1 MSTVIY
7 TPFFDFTNKLYILND
22 VMQIHYVYKI
32 TNNINSKFY
41 IGKHTH
47 NIKVIDKYYGG
58 GNLIHKAIKKY
69 GKQNFKKEIIAYYK
83 TSNCALIGES
93 QILTYD
99 VVKDINCYN
108 LKPGGEGGSVR
119 GRKMSNESITKRT
132 MAQRGLKRSDEFRIQ
147 LGNRRRGSK
156 HTELSLKKMSAAQS
170 GKNNANYGKPRTEET
185 KQKISNSQKGE
196 NGYWHGKTKD
206 NSIKEKTSN
215 TLKKYYEENT
225 CVRAMKVIINNIEY
239 KSLSEA
245 ESQLGITRKV
255 ITTRCRSNKEI
266 WNEWQ
271 ILNEKLIV
279 EFI

>member
-22 VMQIHYVYKI
+22 ISQIHYVYKI
-32 TNNINSKFY
+32 TNKVNDKFY

-47 NIKVIDKYYGG
+47 NINTTDKYYGG

-69 GKQNFKKEIIAYYK
+69 GKQNFNKEIIAYYK

-93 QILTYD
+93 QILTHN

-132 MAQRGLKRSDEFRIQ
+132 IAQRGLKRSEEFCIQ

-156 HTELSLKKMSAAQS
+156 HTESSLKKMSISQS
-170 GKNNANYGKPRTEET
+170 GNNNANYGKARTKET
-185 KQKISNSQKGE
+185 KQKISDSQKGE
-196 NGYWHGKTKD
+196 NGYWYGKIKD
-206 NSIKEKTSN
+206 NLIKEKTSN
-215 TLKKYYEENT
+215 TLKKYYEDNT
-225 CVRAMKVIINNIEY
+225 CVRAIKVIINDTEY

-245 ESQLGITRKV
+245 ELQLGITRKV
-255 ITTRCRSNKEI
+255 ITTRCRSNKDI

-271 ILNEKLIV
+271 ILNDYT
-279 EFI
+279 